1 MYSAAVTILDVHQ
14 WPLVLELLEASKR
27 HGVLDVEVVNN
38 AMAALKDAG
47 FPELS
52 ASLFH
57 SVDGLQVDL
66 NACSFNTAIHS
77 CSLAGN
83 WLEAIQLLKAMWT
96 ELTMPDIISYNT
108 VIWACSTVG
117 GWRVA
122 MDLLHEVWL
131 EGLPASMY
139 TFTGAILAC
148 AKAGQWPRALQLLSD
163 ARTELLLPDVP
174 SHAAAIHA
182 CSQAAQWQQSLL
194 LLKDMAGH
202 KTWPDAVTFNSVII
216 SCARGLQWRWSLRLV
231 SDMVLDQVPP
241 DVVTY
246 RAMVDAYQRSWK
258 WKEALQ
264 AVMQLEYFTGSID
277 IEGRTAAMNAMGT
290 CRQWRWAIHL
300 LREMGPEADV
310 VAWNQCINAC
320 AKGRSWKQ
328 ALQLLFDELQQPSLR
343 GTLEGFNA
351 ALGACAAPQAMAW
364 QAAMW
369 LLEEMAMHRVTPD
382 VKSITGAVRSCSGA
396 QWQQVLNLSEKAEKD
411 AILQIHVLSQVH
423 NHNWPLAL
431 HLLQGSDA
439 ELGGSAAGCSR
450 AVAIAEEAN
459 AGIEGVRWLE
469 RAQGCLSCTASD
481 ALHSGEVVVATE
493 LLLEHGRLCDQQLR
507 TLGRRVVQPVLWRM
521 LAIQAPPATEHH
533 RIFERNPGLPGI
545 RGRKD
550 AARWKMR
557 YLQELRSPSRSG
569 AELSDLA
576 PLLHLSL
583 GSIGTRLSLLQVGS
597 TASGAWDLFSRQAGR
612 GALMWHALR
621 EEVSPVAGLP
631 SHLFLSLPNHSRKQL
646 VGRGALQSQE
656 LPATAYRFSEHSER
670 QALLLVLKALKDAA
684 RIRPLEAQ
692 ASWDS
697 EDDLDDLESDWHFPF
712 PEPERYVRYVPVLQ
726 ARPPQSQAGQRRS
739 STTLWADL
747 RVEAENAEVE
757 ALVKLRVAEQAMVSV
772 QHSDGRQWLQL
783 AQEAFQQPGPV
794 RSRASAAGA
803 ALASLDRAEGED
815 VAEVREA
822 LADARRALRDALV
835 WRCQEVSRPMRS
847 RDSFK
852 KTMEEALGEPLT
864 QAQWSEYF
872 RTHNAVVAK
881 VLPELDFKAKRRR
894 RQRE

>member
-1 MYSAAVTILDVHQ
+1 MGD
-14 WPLVLELLEASKR
+14 
-27 HGVLDVEVVNN
+27 D
-38 AMAALKDAG
+38 
-47 FPELS
+47 
-52 ASLFH
+52 
-57 SVDGLQVDL
+57 
-66 NACSFNTAIHS
+66 
-77 CSLAGN
+77 
-83 WLEAIQLLKAMWT
+83 
-96 ELTMPDIISYNT
+96 
-108 VIWACSTVG
+108 
-117 GWRVA
+117 
-122 MDLLHEVWL
+122 
-131 EGLPASMY
+131 
-139 TFTGAILAC
+139 
-148 AKAGQWPRALQLLSD
+148 PRA
-163 ARTELLLPDVP
+163 
-174 SHAAAIHA
+174 
-182 CSQAAQWQQSLL
+182 
-194 LLKDMAGH
+194 
-202 KTWPDAVTFNSVII
+202 
-216 SCARGLQWRWSLRLV
+216 
-231 SDMVLDQVPP
+231 
-241 DVVTY
+241 
-246 RAMVDAYQRSWK
+246 
-258 WKEALQ
+258 
-264 AVMQLEYFTGSID
+264 
-277 IEGRTAAMNAMGT
+277 
-290 CRQWRWAIHL
+290 
-300 LREMGPEADV
+300 
-310 VAWNQCINAC
+310 
-320 AKGRSWKQ
+320 Q

-411 AILQIHVLSQVH
+411 AILQIHVLSQ
-423 NHNWPLAL
+423 
-431 HLLQGSDA
+431 
-439 ELGGSAAGCSR
+439 LGGSAAGCSR

-621 EEVSPVAGLP
+621 EEVSPV
-631 SHLFLSLPNHSRKQL
+631 
-646 VGRGALQSQE
+646 
-656 LPATAYRFSEHSER
+656 
-670 QALLLVLKALKDAA
+670 
-684 RIRPLEAQ
+684 
-692 ASWDS
+692 
-697 EDDLDDLESDWHFPF
+697 
-712 PEPERYVRYVPVLQ
+712 
-726 ARPPQSQAGQRRS
+726 
-739 STTLWADL
+739 
-747 RVEAENAEVE
+747 E

-822 LADARRALRDALV
+822 WLVRRL
-835 WRCQEVSRPMRS
+835 
-847 RDSFK
+847 
-852 KTMEEALGEPLT
+852 
-864 QAQWSEYF
+864 
-872 RTHNAVVAK
+872 
-881 VLPELDFKAKRRR
+881 
-894 RQRE
+894 